1 MSRKYYRFLLLT
13 LSSLFVTQ
21 TVVAASFDCKK
32 ATKEIEK
39 TICNNSQLE
48 QSDTRL
54 GEVYNQLYK
63 SLSKAEA
70 TQLRKGQI
78 AWIKQR
84 DKKCNTND
92 IDCLSEYYEDRIAML
107 TTQLSSESSKKPV
120 KSAAIATTVST
131 PQLNSQSKV
140 LLRSIG
146 PITFG
151 MNVKKAETAAGITFN
166 PDKDSSDCQIL
177 TPKGALGN
185 DINFTVYNDD
195 IVAVNIYS
203 GSITTRSGVGIDTA
217 ESQLLAKYAANMQ
230 LLGTEVVDGDEFR
243 TLAFVP
249 KDDADKDYR
258 IIFTISNNKVLSFSA
273 GKLPFVKEYCA
284 ESGGNATIEDEQPEE
299 ITLLD
304 KLQGKWQSTED
315 SSSVIEIADN
325 TWTDIYDGAKD
336 TGMHVD
342 VMTACLDQGGTQDN
356 NGNHLQ
362 VGGEDGFCY
371 SVDQI
376 NDDTLV
382 LMYLPRGNQ
391 LSYKRM

>member
-1 MSRKYYRFLLLT
+1 MLQRYYHLALLVSST
-13 LSSLFVTQ
+13 LLFTHTVT
-21 TVVAASFDCKK
+21 AASFDCKK
-32 ATKEIEK
+32 ANKEIEK
-39 TICNNSQLE
+39 TICNNTQLE
-48 QSDTRL
+48 QTDTRL
-54 GEVYNQLYK
+54 GEAYNQLYK
-63 SLSKAEA
+63 TLSKAEA

-78 AWIKQR
+78 AWLKQR
-84 DKKCNTND
+84 DKKCDTND
-92 IDCLSEYYEDRIAML
+92 INCLHEYYEDRIAIL
-107 TTQLSSESSKKPV
+107 TTQLSSETSKKSE
-120 KSAAIATTVST
+120 KSAAMVTTTST

-151 MNVKKAETAAGITFN
+151 MNIKKAEAAAGVTFR
-166 PDKDSSDCQIL
+166 SDDTTANCQLL
-177 TPKGALGN
+177 TPKGALG
-185 DINFTVYNDD
+185 DDMNFTAHNGE
-195 IVAVNIYS
+195 IVAVHIYS

-217 ESQLLAKYAANMQ
+217 ESQLLAKYAANIQ

-243 TLAFVP
+243 ILAFVP

-304 KLQGKWQSTED
+304 RLQGKWQSTED
-315 SSSVIEIADN
+315 SSSVIEIAEN

-376 NDDTLV
+376 NDDTLI